1 MPAVA
6 PNDTTTPSH
15 TLPPLPQGAL
25 VAPEALV
32 PLAQGLIDQHSLLAS
47 LCRGGAPTVPVLL
60 GKLQLSKD
68 VRSLLTAY
76 AELRPG
82 RLEHAVGVAVIAVA
96 LARRMFPTEPD
107 QHRMLAIAGLL
118 HDVGELYLDPQMLQP
133 GARLTPAQWR
143 HIATHPV
150 LGSRVLRQLDG
161 ADDQI
166 ADAVLQHH
174 ERLDGF
180 GYPRALHGAQLSLQ
194 GQILGAAEWLMGL
207 VESGMGSEE
216 RASVA
221 ARLMPGEFIAELVD
235 VIASTPREAR
245 ASAAMPPLNDAV
257 QRMQRIAV
265 VLERF
270 AGARVALE
278 ARLAAARD
286 EVRQSLSGALL
297 RMARI
302 QIAFSCTGLD
312 MEDPELLLRKLAAI
326 SDPQLDAELHMIV
339 SELEWRLREV
349 ERELLLRSALI
360 GEQTHAAVH
369 DVLGQIRA

>member
-6 PNDTTTPSH
+6 RDSTDSTRAFRPPH
-15 TLPPLPQGAL
+15 RGPALPA
-25 VAPEALV
+25 EALV
-32 PLAQGLIDQHSLLAS
+32 PVAQRLIDHHSLLAS
-47 LCRGGAPTVPVLL
+47 LCRGGSPTVPLLL
-60 GKLQLSKD
+60 GKLQLSPA
-68 VRSLLTAY
+68 VRALLTSY
-76 AELRPG
+76 AESRAG

-118 HDVGELYLDPQMLQP
+118 HDVGELYMDPQMLQP

-150 LGSRVLRQLDG
+150 LGSRVLRGLDG
-161 ADDQI
+161 AGEQV

-174 ERLDGF
+174 ERQDGF
-180 GYPRALHGAQLSLQ
+180 GYPRALQGAQLTLQ

-207 VESGMGSEE
+207 VEAGMGSEE

-221 ARLMPGEFIAELVD
+221 ARLMPGEFSAELID
-235 VIASTPREAR
+235 VIASTRREGR
-245 ASAAMPPLNDAV
+245 AAADMPPLNDAV
-257 QRMQRIAV
+257 QRMQRIAA

-270 AGARVALE
+270 ARARAALE
-278 ARLAAARD
+278 ARLAAARA
-286 EVRQSLSGALL
+286 EVRLALGGALL

-312 MEDPELLLRKLAAI
+312 MEHPELLMRKLAAM
-326 SDPQLDAELHMIV
+326 SDPQLDAELHMV
-339 SELEWRLREV
+339 VCELEWRLREV
-349 ERELLLRSALI
+349 ERELMLRSALI
-360 GEQTHAAVH
+360 GEPTHAAVRE
-369 DVLGQIRA
+369 VVGQMRA